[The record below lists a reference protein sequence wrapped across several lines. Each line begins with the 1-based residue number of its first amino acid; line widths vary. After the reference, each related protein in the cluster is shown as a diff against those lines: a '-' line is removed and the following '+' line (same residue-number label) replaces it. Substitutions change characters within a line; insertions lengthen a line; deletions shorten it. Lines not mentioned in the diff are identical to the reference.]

1 MSQLSLS
8 SFANCK
14 TLKDIVKVPKS
25 LQSVYSLTQ
34 HVWAGKNDAERQESK
49 KKNRVRLE
57 TLDEFFL
64 DPVRAYLN
72 RIFEKV
78 ADGEGQGFWVQAE
91 FGVGKSHLLAAT
103 AFPGCFLTSPGG
115 YLLETS

>member
-8 SFANCK
+8 SFANRK

-25 LQSVYSLTQ
+25 VQSVYSLTQ

-78 ADGEGQGFWVQAE
+78 ADGEGQGFCMPVKIKALLQSEWVI
-91 FGVGKSHLLAAT
+91 FGHFSSLGAGK
-103 AFPGCFLTSPGG
+103 
-115 YLLETS
+115 